1 MGPQAEK
8 AQLESEKADLYT
20 QLATAN
26 YQLKEDAE
34 KYTELG
40 SIQSYELDEANQ
52 SLEEAN
58 QKLEEANEKVTLLQ
72 EQLEEEQFTEL
83 GPTSVQSY
91 ELEEANKKV
100 ALLKEQFQEQGIT
113 MEKWVSTRDS

>member
-1 MGPQAEK
+1 MGFFFFGPQAEK

-20 QLATAN
+20 QLATAY
-26 YQLKEDAE
+26 YQLEEETE
-34 KYTELG
+34 KYRELG

-58 QKLEEANEKVTLLQ
+58 EKVALLQ

-83 GPTSVQSY
+83 GPRSVQSY

-100 ALLKEQFQEQGIT
+100 ALLEEQFQEQGIT
-113 MEKWVSTRDS
+113 MQK